1 MKWKP
6 TNANPYRSEGIMITF
21 LKKTLLIAMLVGVGA
36 GLMWTNAMAGNPY
49 APYKGATLVVNF
61 PAHPHFDAV
70 MKVIP
75 KFTEETG
82 IKVEVDQ
89 LQYLAMRQKQSL
101 ELTKPRGDYDLMA
114 YVVFS
119 KADYVAADQI
129 EPLARF
135 FMNPKLADP
144 NYDPEDLIDGYM
156 QNIGVAGGKKGYLPG
171 PTGALFGI
179 PFGSETS
186 VLGYRKD
193 IFEKHNLK
201 VPETYDE
208 LLETTCKI
216 GKLEPGMAGLTSRGA
231 SGHQTSHAYLLH
243 LAPLGGRVYD
253 DQWNPIINNAAG
265 VKAGEALKTILEC
278 GPEGGTSFG
287 FAEMKNAFLQGKAAM
302 FLDSTVI
309 AGEVNDPEKSKIV
322 GKVGWALHPK
332 GVRRG
337 SQTGGF
343 GIAIPKNAQNKE
355 AAFLLMQW
363 LTSKRVDKMI
373 ALEGG
378 NPSRFS
384 THADPEVNAKFPHMA
399 VFGEALKYADPDW
412 RPIIP
417 TWGEVNKELG
427 TTLSKAMTGQITVQ
441 QALDD
446 VAKRARAIQEKA
458 GYYTWQ

>member
-1 MKWKP
+1 MF
-6 TNANPYRSEGIMITF
+6 TCT
-21 LKKTLLIAMLVGVGA
+21 KKSFVAALATVVGA
-36 GLMWTNAMAGNPY
+36 GMLTTAALAADPY
-49 APYKGATLVVNF
+49 APYKGTTLVVNF
-61 PAHPHFDAV
+61 PAHPHYDAV
-70 MKVIP
+70 MKVLP

-89 LQYLAMRQKQSL
+89 LQYLAMRQKQTL
-101 ELTKPRGDYDLMA
+101 ELTKPKGDYDLLT

-119 KADYVAADQI
+119 KADYVPARQI
-129 EPLARF
+129 EPLAPF

-144 NYDPEDLIDGYM
+144 SYDPDDLITGYV
-156 QNIGVAGGKKGYLPG
+156 QNIGIAGGKKGYLPG
-171 PTGALFGI
+171 PTGALYGV

-208 LLETTCKI
+208 LMDLVCKI
-216 GKLEPGMAGLTSRGA
+216 PELEPGMAGLTSRGA
-231 SGHQTSHAYLLH
+231 SGHQLSHAFLLH
-243 LAPLGGRVYD
+243 LAPLGGRFYD
-253 DQWNPIINNAAG
+253 DKWNPIVNNEAG
-265 VKAGEALKTILEC
+265 VKAGEALKKILEC

-302 FLDSTVI
+302 FLDSISV
-309 AGEVNDPEKSKIV
+309 AGEIEDPEKSKIV
-322 GKVGWALHPK
+322 GKVGWALHPE

-343 GIAIPKNAQNKE
+343 GIAIPSNAQNKE

-363 LTSKRVDKMI
+363 LTSKRIDKLI

-378 NPSRFS
+378 SPSRFS
-384 THADPEVNAKFPHMA
+384 TYMDPEVIAKYPHSE
-399 VFGEALKYADPDW
+399 VFAEALKYADPDW

-417 TWGEVNKELG
+417 TWGEVNAELG
-427 TTLSKAMTGQITVQ
+427 TTLSKAMTGDMSVKE
-441 QALDD
+441 ALDS
-446 VAKRARAIQEKA
+446 VAERAKAVQEKA

>member
-1 MKWKP
+1 MLDHLKKALI
-6 TNANPYRSEGIMITF
+6 TAAFVGVSAGIMST
-21 LKKTLLIAMLVGVGA
+21 TVHAA
-36 GLMWTNAMAGNPY
+36 DPY
-49 APYKGATLVVNF
+49 APYKGTTLVVNF
-61 PAHPHFDAV
+61 PAHPHYDAV

-89 LQYLAMRQKQSL
+89 LQYLAMRQKQTL
-101 ELTKPRGDYDLMA
+101 ELTKPKGDYDLLA

-119 KADYVAADQI
+119 KADYVPAGQL
-129 EPLARF
+129 EPLAPF

-144 NYDPEDLIDGYM
+144 NYDPEDLITGYV

-171 PTGALFGI
+171 PTGALYGV

-208 LLETTCKI
+208 LLDLVCKI
-216 GKLEPGMAGLTSRGA
+216 PELEPGMGGLTSRGA
-231 SGHQTSHAYLLH
+231 SGHQVSHAFLLH

-253 DQWNPIINNAAG
+253 DQWNPIVNNEAG
-265 VKAGEALKTILEC
+265 VKAGEALKKILEC

-287 FAEMKNAFLQGKAAM
+287 FAEMKNAFLQGNAAM
-302 FLDSTVI
+302 FLDSTVV
-309 AGEVNDPEKSKIV
+309 AGEVDDPEKSKIV
-322 GKVGWALHPK
+322 GKVGWAMHPE

-343 GIAIPKNAQNKE
+343 GIGIPSNAQNKE
-355 AAFLLMQW
+355 AAFLLLQW

-384 THADPEVNAKFPHMA
+384 THEDADVNAKFPHMKIFA
-399 VFGEALKYADPDW
+399 EALKHADPDW

-417 TWGEVNKELG
+417 TWGEVNNELG
-427 TTLSKAMTGQITVQ
+427 TTLSKAMTGEMSVKE
-441 QALDD
+441 ALDL
-446 VAKRARAIQEKA
+446 VAERARAIQDKA
-458 GYYTWQ
+458 GYYTWQQ

>member
-1 MKWKP
+1 M
-6 TNANPYRSEGIMITF
+6 RIV
-21 LKKTLLIAMLVGVGA
+21 LKKT
-36 GLMWTNAMAGNPY
+36 MWTLLVVGISFGLLGTVAMAADPY
-49 APYKGATLVVNF
+49 APYKGTTLVVNF

-70 MKVIP
+70 MKVLP
-75 KFTEETG
+75 QFTEETG

-89 LQYLAMRQKQSL
+89 LQYLAMRQKQTL
-101 ELTKPRGDYDLMA
+101 ELTKPKGDYDLLA

-193 IFEKHNLK
+193 IFEKHHLK

-208 LLETTCKI
+208 LLETACKI
-216 GKLEPGMAGLTSRGA
+216 KELEPGMAGLTSRGA
-231 SGHQTSHAYLLH
+231 SGHQTSHAFLLH
-243 LAPLGGRVYD
+243 LAPLGGRVFD
-253 DQWNPIINNAAG
+253 DQWNPIINNEAG
-265 VKAGEALKTILEC
+265 VKAGETLKKILEC

-309 AGEVNDPEKSKIV
+309 AGEVNDPTKSKIV

-343 GIAIPKNAQNKE
+343 GIAIPRNAQNKE

-363 LTSKRVDKMI
+363 LTSKRIDKLI

-384 THADPEVNAKFPHMA
+384 THADPEVNAKFPHMKI
-399 VFGEALKYADPDW
+399 FGEALKYADPDW

-417 TWGEVNKELG
+417 TWGEVNNELG
-427 TTLSKAMTGQITVQ
+427 TIVNKAMTGEMTVKA
-441 QALDD
+441 ALDE

>member
-1 MKWKP
+1 MR
-6 TNANPYRSEGIMITF
+6 NF
-21 LKKTLLIAMLVGVGA
+21 LKKALSIFVLAGIGIGAMGTTAIAE
-36 GLMWTNAMAGNPY
+36 NPY
-49 APYKGATLVVNF
+49 TPYKGKTLVANF

-70 MKVIP
+70 MKIIP

-82 IKVEVDQ
+82 IRVEVDQ
-89 LQYLAMRQKQSL
+89 LQYLAMRQKQTL
-101 ELTKPRGDYDLMA
+101 ELTKPTGDYDLLA

-135 FMNPKLADP
+135 FMNPKLSNP
-144 NYDPEDLIDGYM
+144 NYDPEDLIDGYV
-156 QNIGVAGGKKGYLPG
+156 QNIGVVGGKKGYLPG
-171 PTGALFGI
+171 PTGALFAI

-216 GKLEPGMAGLTSRGA
+216 KHLEPGMVGLTSRGA
-231 SGHQTSHAYLLH
+231 SGHQTSHAFLLH

-253 DQWNPIINNAAG
+253 DQWNPIVNNAAG
-265 VKAGEALKTILEC
+265 IKAGETLKKILEC

-322 GKVGWALHPK
+322 GKVGWAMHPK

-363 LTSKRVDKMI
+363 LTSKRIDKMI

-384 THADPEVNAKFPHMA
+384 THLDPEVNAKFPHMKL
-399 VFGEALKYADPDW
+399 FGEALKYADPDW

-427 TTLSKAMTGQITVQ
+427 TALSKAMTGQMSVKE
-441 QALDD
+441 ALDA
-446 VAKRARAIQEKA
+446 VAKKAKAIQKKA

>member
-1 MKWKP
+1 MF
-6 TNANPYRSEGIMITF
+6 TCT
-21 LKKTLLIAMLVGVGA
+21 KKSFVAALATVVGA
-36 GLMWTNAMAGNPY
+36 GMLTTAALAADPY
-49 APYKGATLVVNF
+49 APYKGTTLVVNF
-61 PAHPHFDAV
+61 PAHPHYDAV
-70 MKVIP
+70 MKVLP

-89 LQYLAMRQKQSL
+89 LQYLAMRQKQTL
-101 ELTKPRGDYDLMA
+101 ELTKPKGDYDLLT

-119 KADYVAADQI
+119 KADYVPARQI
-129 EPLARF
+129 EPLAPF

-144 NYDPEDLIDGYM
+144 SYDPDDLITGYV
-156 QNIGVAGGKKGYLPG
+156 QNIGIAGGKKGYLPG
-171 PTGALFGI
+171 PTGALYGV

-193 IFEKHNLK
+193 IFEKLNLK

-208 LLETTCKI
+208 LMDLVCKI
-216 GKLEPGMAGLTSRGA
+216 PELEPGMAGLTSRGA
-231 SGHQTSHAYLLH
+231 SGHQLSHAFLLH
-243 LAPLGGRVYD
+243 LAPLGGRFYD
-253 DQWNPIINNAAG
+253 DKWNPIVNNEAG
-265 VKAGEALKTILEC
+265 VKAGEAMKKILEC

-302 FLDSTVI
+302 FLDSISV
-309 AGEVNDPEKSKIV
+309 AGEIEDPEKSKIV
-322 GKVGWALHPK
+322 GKVGWALHPE

-343 GIAIPKNAQNKE
+343 GIAIPSNAQNKE

-363 LTSKRVDKMI
+363 LTSKRIDKLI

-378 NPSRFS
+378 SPSRFS
-384 THADPEVNAKFPHMA
+384 TYMDPEVIAKYPHSE
-399 VFGEALKYADPDW
+399 VFAEALKYADPDW

-417 TWGEVNKELG
+417 TWGEVNAELG
-427 TTLSKAMTGQITVQ
+427 TTLSKAMTGDMSVKE
-441 QALDD
+441 ALDS
-446 VAKRARAIQEKA
+446 VAERAKAVQEKA